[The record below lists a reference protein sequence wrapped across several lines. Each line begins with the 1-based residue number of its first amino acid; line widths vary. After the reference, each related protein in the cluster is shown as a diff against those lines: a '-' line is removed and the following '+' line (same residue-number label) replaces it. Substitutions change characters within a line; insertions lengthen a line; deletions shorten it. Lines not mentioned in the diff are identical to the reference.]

1 MQALVRVS
9 RATKSQL
16 PGLPGPL
23 LGLAHVPLHLAS
35 TVSRLDGSRQ
45 VSRDRGAHGNALR
58 ACRRMADRAS
68 HASPGPSRR
77 FQIDSSTA
85 TPSSDAGEIEEARA
99 ALLGDRYW
107 VQVFS
112 TPAYSTRTS
121 ASRAAHPNRLKSSD
135 DEVSQPVF
143 RLPDS
148 SVHEKLTGLA
158 TLACHVS
165 GPTPGTHSD

>member
-1 MQALVRVS
+1 
-9 RATKSQL
+9 
-16 PGLPGPL
+16 
-23 LGLAHVPLHLAS
+23 
-35 TVSRLDGSRQ
+35 
-45 VSRDRGAHGNALR
+45 
-58 ACRRMADRAS
+58 MADRAS
-68 HASPGPSRR
+68 HASPGTSR
-77 FQIDSSTA
+77 FKIDSSTA

-107 VQVFS
+107 EQVFS

-121 ASRAAHPNRLKSSD
+121 APKLAGSTRLESSD

-143 RLPDS
+143 HLPDS

-158 TLACHVS
+158 TLARHVS